1 MSDSTTKTQDRDA
14 FLQHTIDW
22 SDFGVAIDTSS
33 WATDPELTLS
43 SGAVSGSQTSIWVQG
58 GTPNKWY
65 ALTNTVINTATGK
78 TDQKTIRLFIT
89 DDTATVTAIDGSALF
104 PNRRNA
110 VDQLRRDGLMI
121 AATNHFAGVDLDE
134 DFIWNKLRAAESE
147 VQHALRVP
155 LTPTAFFPHT
165 PSQAEID
172 ALSGMPWSE
181 DPAYDFDPEMFQGEQ
196 WGFIATRNK
205 PLVSVQSLK
214 FIYPANGG
222 NVTEFPTEW
231 LRLDKKYGQIRIV
244 PTAGSLAA
252 FASVAMFAYSGQRLI
267 PHMVHVTYVAGINAA
282 RDYPE
287 LIDAVKKLAVLKL
300 IEDGFPGQSGSIS
313 ADGLSQSISV
323 DMDKYHESVDRILNG
338 AKGNG
343 GLMAAIHGIRM
354 AVL

>member
-1 MSDSTTKTQDRDA
+1 LDDD
-14 FLQHTIDW
+14 LIW
-22 SDFGVAIDTSS
+22 S
-33 WATDPELTLS
+33 
-43 SGAVSGSQTSIWVQG
+43 
-58 GTPNKWY
+58 
-65 ALTNTVINTATGK
+65 
-78 TDQKTIRLFIT
+78 
-89 DDTATVTAIDGSALF
+89 
-104 PNRRNA
+104 
-110 VDQLRRDGLMI
+110 
-121 AATNHFAGVDLDE
+121 
-134 DFIWNKLRAAESE
+134 KLRAAESE
-147 VQHALRVP
+147 VAHALRVP

-172 ALSGMPWSE
+172 ALNGMPWAE

-205 PLVSVQSLK
+205 PIVSVQSLK
-214 FIYPANGG
+214 FIYPAAGG
-222 NVTEFPTEW
+222 NVTEFPTDW
-231 LRLDKKYGQIRIV
+231 LRMDKKYGQIRIV
-244 PTAGSLAA
+244 PTAGSIAA
-252 FASVAMFAYSGQRLI
+252 FASVAMFAFSGQRLI
-267 PHMVHVTYVAGINAA
+267 PHMVHLTYVAGINAA

>member
-1 MSDSTTKTQDRDA
+1 MSDSLTKQQDKDA
-14 FLQHTIDW
+14 FLQYSIDW
-22 SDFGVAIDTSS
+22 SDFGEPILTSV
-33 WATDPELTLS
+33 WNTDPELTLS
-43 SGAVSGSQTSIWVQG
+43 SPTVVGLKTFTWVQG
-58 GTPNKWY
+58 GVQNKWY
-65 ALTNTVINTATGK
+65 AITNTVTGASGK
-78 TDQKTIRLFIT
+78 IDQRTIRLFIV
-89 DDTATVTAIDGSALF
+89 DDTATVTVNDGSALF
-104 PNRRNA
+104 PNRSDA
-110 VDQLRRDGLMI
+110 VAQLLRDGLMV
-121 AATNHFAGVDLDE
+121 AAQNHFAGVDLSP

-147 VQHALRVP
+147 VAHTLRVP

-165 PSQAEID
+165 PSQPEID
-172 ALSGMPWSE
+172 ALNGMPWAE

-214 FIYPANGG
+214 FIYPAAGG
-222 NVTEFPTEW
+222 NVTEFPTDW

-252 FASVAMFAYSGQRLI
+252 FASVAMFQFSGQRLI

-287 LIDAVKKLAVLKL
+287 LIDVVKKLAVLKL

-313 ADGLSQSISV
+313 ADGLSQSISI
-323 DMDKYHESVDRILNG
+323 DMDKYHESVDRVLNG
-338 AKGNG
+338 TKGNG

-354 AVL
+354 MVM

>member
-1 MSDSTTKTQDRDA
+1 MSTPIIREQDKDA
-14 FLQHTIDW
+14 FLDHSLDW
-22 SDFGVAIDTSS
+22 SGLGEPIGTSV
-33 WATDPELTLS
+33 WTTDPELTLS
-43 SGAVSGSQTSIWVQG
+43 SAAVTDNVTTVWVQG
-58 GTPNKWY
+58 GVANKWY
-65 ALTNTVINTATGK
+65 ALTNTVTGANTGRR
-78 TDQKTIRLFIT
+78 DQGYIRLFIK
-89 DDTATVTAIDGSALF
+89 DESTAAQDGSALF
-104 PNRRNA
+104 PNRLTA

-121 AATNHFAGVDLDE
+121 AAQNHFAGVDLDS

-147 VQHALRVP
+147 VAHTLRVP

-165 PSQAEID
+165 PSQTEID
-172 ALSGMPWSE
+172 ALGGMPWAE

-222 NVTEFPTEW
+222 NVTEFPTDW

-287 LIDAVKKLAVLKL
+287 LVDAVKKLAVLKL

-343 GLMAAIHGIRM
+343 GLMAAIHGVRM
-354 AVL
+354 AVM